1 MLNSARSVIFLSV
14 GIKAVLWR
22 LGHHSNKLQGRSWMA
37 NSCACLRC
45 AQSVCL
51 AQGHTESGQDVKY
64 SNTDMQPRGGRSI
77 NIYRNIHMR
86 RAALFYIHHVMIF
99 SLISDT
105 SSHMI
110 TWAKSVCKTAVLWNS
125 QNLRWKWFAASCA
138 FCVLLSYIKTEF
150 HSEGLVSHFF

>member
-37 NSCACLRC
+37 NSCARLRC

-51 AQGHTESGQDVKY
+51 AQGHAESGQDVKY

-77 NIYRNIHMR
+77 SIYRNIHMW
-86 RAALFYIHHVMIF
+86 RAAFFYIHHVMIF
-99 SLISDT
+99 SLISDAR
-105 SSHMI
+105 SYMI
-110 TWAKSVCKTAVLWNS
+110 TRAKAVCKTAVLWIS
-125 QNLRWKWFAASCA
+125 QDLKWKWFAALCA
-138 FCVLLSYIKTEF
+138 FCVLLSYIKMEF
-150 HSEGLVSHFF
+150 HSEGLVSLLF